1 MDRNVKYVTEI
12 FEMASAN
19 PYQTMT
25 LDRTS
30 PVPLYHQLKEIL
42 LAQIKEEHFKPGQAI
57 LPEWELCERYG
68 VSRVT
73 IRRAI
78 SELEQAGYVDR
89 QQGKGTFVIHPRIRR
104 EIGRVTSFSEEMRA
118 QGRRPGSRLLNLQ
131 HKPADESIA
140 FLLDLEEGDA
150 VWIVER
156 LRLADD
162 EVVSF
167 SISYLWLP
175 PDVSLTPIEL
185 EEQVS
190 LWSLLEKK
198 GIYLTEGDVTV
209 EAMAA
214 DAHYVKL
221 LDVEEGAPLLIREGV
236 NYSKE
241 GVPVERFKVIS
252 RADRYKYFV
261 HVAR

>member
-1 MDRNVKYVTEI
+1 MTS
-12 FEMASAN
+12 AS

-42 LAQIKEEHFKPGQAI
+42 QAQIKEGRFKLGQAI
-57 LPEWELCERYG
+57 PPEWELCERYG
-68 VSRVT
+68 VSRIT

-78 SELEQAGYVDR
+78 SELEYEGYVDR

-104 EIGRVTSFSEEMRA
+104 EIGRLTSFSEEMRA
-118 QGRRPGSRLLNLQ
+118 QGRKPGSRLLNLQ

-140 FLLDLEEGDA
+140 FLLNLEEGDPI
-150 VWIVER
+150 WIVER

-167 SISYLWLP
+167 SISYLRLP

-190 LWSLLEKK
+190 LWSLLDKK
-198 GIYLTEGDVTV
+198 EIYLTEGDITV

-214 DAHYVKL
+214 DTHYTKL
-221 LDVEEGAPLLIREGV
+221 LDVEEGAPLLIREGI

-241 GVPVERFKVIS
+241 GVPVEYFKVIS
-252 RADRYKYFV
+252 RVDRYKYFV